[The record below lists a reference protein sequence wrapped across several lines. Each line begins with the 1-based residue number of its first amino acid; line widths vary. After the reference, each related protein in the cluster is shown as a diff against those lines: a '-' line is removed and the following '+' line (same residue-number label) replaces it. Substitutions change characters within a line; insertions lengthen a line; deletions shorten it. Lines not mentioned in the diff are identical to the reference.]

1 MLKKIAAPLSER
13 MSPMPKTPKQKMKL
27 LYIARILNE
36 ETDQNHP
43 VTVAELVSLLQQ
55 AGISAERKSIYDDL
69 EILRLFGMD
78 IVSTRGRTTG
88 YYVASRAFELPE
100 LKLLVDTVQ
109 SSKFITEKKT
119 LSLISKIESLASR
132 HEAGLLSRQV
142 YVRNRVKSMNE
153 SVYYNVDEISSA
165 INGDRV
171 ILFKYFEYTVS
182 LRRRLRREGADYEI
196 SPFALISDDENYYM
210 LGFDAEA
217 GLMKHF
223 RVDKMLDIRHLNLPR
238 RGKEVF
244 SEIDMSSYSKS
255 VFGMFGGRTE
265 SVRLRFANHLAGAV
279 IDRFGRDVILVPDGT
294 EKFTVTVS
302 AVISQ
307 QFFGWVF
314 GFGTAAEILSPGS
327 VREEMKQKLTET
339 ARLLYETAP

>member
-1 MLKKIAAPLSER
+1 MAKGPN
-13 MSPMPKTPKQKMKL
+13 QKLKL
-27 LYIARILNE
+27 LYLMQILLE
-36 ETDQNHP
+36 KTDEDHP
-43 VTVAELVSLLQQ
+43 MGITEMISELEKRG
-55 AGISAERKSIYDDL
+55 AGAERKSIYDDL
-69 EILRLFGMD
+69 ELLRVFGLD
-78 IVSTRGRTTG
+78 IVRCTGKTTR
-88 YYVASRAFELPE
+88 YYIASRQFELPE
-100 LKLLVDTVQ
+100 LKLLVDSVQ
-109 SSKFITEKKT
+109 SSKFITHKKT
-119 LSLISKIESLASR
+119 LSLIKKIE
-132 HEAGLLSRQV
+132 GLTSAHNAQLLQRQV
-142 YVRNRVKSMNE
+142 FVRNRVKSMNE

-171 ILFKYFEYTVS
+171 ILFKYFEYTVA

-223 RVDKMLDIRHLNLPR
+223 RVDKMLDIRHLDLPR

-244 SEIDMSSYSKS
+244 SEIDMSAYSKS

-265 SVRLRFANHLAGAV
+265 NVRLRFSNHLAGAV
-279 IDRFGRDVILVPDGT
+279 IDRFGRDAVLVPDGS

-314 GFGTAAEILSPGS
+314 GFGTDAEILSPGS
-327 VREEMKQKLTET
+327 VREEMKQKLSET

>member
-1 MLKKIAAPLSER
+1 
-13 MSPMPKTPKQKMKL
+13 MPKSPKQKMKL

-43 VTVAELVSLLQQ
+43 VTVAELISALEK
-55 AGISAERKSIYDDL
+55 AGISAERKSVYDDL
-69 EILRLFGMD
+69 ESLRLFGMD
-78 IVSTRGRTTG
+78 IVSVRGRTTG

-171 ILFKYFEYTVS
+171 ILFKYFEYTVA

-223 RVDKMLDIRHLNLPR
+223 RVDKMLDIRHLDLPR

-244 SEIDMSSYSKS
+244 SEIDMSAYSKS

-265 SVRLRFANHLAGAV
+265 NVRLRFSNHLAGAV
-279 IDRFGRDVILVPDGT
+279 IDRFGRDAVLVPDGS

-314 GFGTAAEILSPGS
+314 GFGTDAEILSPGS
-327 VREEMKQKLTET
+327 VREEMKQKLSET

>member
-1 MLKKIAAPLSER
+1 
-13 MSPMPKTPKQKMKL
+13 MPKSPKQKMKL

-36 ETDQNHP
+36 ESDQNHP
-43 VTVAELVSLLQQ
+43 VTVAELISALEK
-55 AGISAERKSIYDDL
+55 AGISAERKSVYDDL
-69 EILRLFGMD
+69 ESLRLFGMD
-78 IVSTRGRTTG
+78 IVSVRGRTTG

-171 ILFKYFEYTVS
+171 ILFKYFEYTVA

-223 RVDKMLDIRHLNLPR
+223 RVDKMLDIRHLDLPR

-244 SEIDMSSYSKS
+244 SEIDMSAYSKS

-265 SVRLRFANHLAGAV
+265 NVRLRFSNHLAGAV
-279 IDRFGRDVILVPDGT
+279 IDRFGRDAVLVPDGS

-314 GFGTAAEILSPGS
+314 GFGTDAEILSPGS
-327 VREEMKQKLTET
+327 VREEMKQKLSET

>member
-1 MLKKIAAPLSER
+1 
-13 MSPMPKTPKQKMKL
+13 MPKSPKQKMKL

-43 VTVAELVSLLQQ
+43 VTVAELISALEK
-55 AGISAERKSIYDDL
+55 AGISAERKSVYDDL
-69 EILRLFGMD
+69 ESLRLFGMD
-78 IVSTRGRTTG
+78 IVSVRGRTTG

-171 ILFKYFEYTVS
+171 ILFKYFEYTVA

-244 SEIDMSSYSKS
+244 SEIDMSAYSKS

-265 SVRLRFANHLAGAV
+265 NVRLRFSNHLAGAV
-279 IDRFGRDVILVPDGT
+279 IDRFGRDAVLVPDGS

-314 GFGTAAEILSPGS
+314 GFGTDAEILSPGS
-327 VREEMKQKLTET
+327 VREEMKQKLSET